1 LASKRILILIFSIFF
16 LNSCTSV
23 PADWNYWYD
32 NATKKNARE
41 KRQNY
46 HVITFSSYIGSPF
59 LGSSKN
65 SYNLAESASMRY
77 CRSRANDCYVYRRMY
92 VSYNPDTG
100 LYSYSPKTRETSK
113 KKKATNTNK
122 KDKVKKKVVKKNTDD
137 EFDKLIKDLFGSRE
151 LDPIEGVYLTK
162 KKPKE
167 GKKEK
172 IYAIY
177 KKSEKYEH
185 LVIDHP
191 NEQLIGNIISYL
203 DSEIRLNLFSAK
215 ILFKK
220 KYEKKGTFNIINDQQ
235 DLIIKVNKGCM
246 SNNKEICWK
255 DEEYNHVKV
264 WPITGNDYS
273 KVNNLTSDQQKKI
286 KNYIK
291 NKKIN

>member
-1 LASKRILILIFSIFF
+1 MIFII
-16 LNSCTSV
+16 
-23 PADWNYWYD
+23 
-32 NATKKNARE
+32 RE
-41 KRQNY
+41 E
-46 HVITFSSYIGSPF
+46 I
-59 LGSSKN
+59 
-65 SYNLAESASMRY
+65 
-77 CRSRANDCYVYRRMY
+77 
-92 VSYNPDTG
+92 
-100 LYSYSPKTRETSK
+100 
-113 KKKATNTNK
+113 
-122 KDKVKKKVVKKNTDD
+122 
-137 EFDKLIKDLFGSRE
+137 DKLIKDLFGSRE

-177 KKSEKYEH
+177 KKSGKYEH

-291 NKKIN
+291 NKTIN